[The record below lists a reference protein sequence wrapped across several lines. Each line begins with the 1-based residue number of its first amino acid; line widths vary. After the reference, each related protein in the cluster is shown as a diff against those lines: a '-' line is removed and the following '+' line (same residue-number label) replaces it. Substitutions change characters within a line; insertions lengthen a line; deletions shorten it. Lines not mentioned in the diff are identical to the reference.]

1 MPVLKCDLLFRPIM
15 ENNEIEILKRALNRE
30 RAARKNAEKILE
42 AKSTELY
49 FLNKELE
56 ASNEELVRL
65 YGKTNSQLQGVFENI
80 VDAYIIM
87 DLWGNVLKMN
97 QPAVELLGFE
107 HENVD
112 ANLMQLVHPDEQE
125 NVAKGFQLLL
135 KEGSITDFT
144 IKIVDTQK
152 NEKYIHLNGSIVFE
166 DNIPVAAQGIIR
178 DVTVE
183 LNYRQRI
190 EEERQKFSRIIANM
204 NLGLLEVDNND
215 VIQMANQ
222 SFEEMSGFS
231 KAELIGQVA
240 SNLLL
245 KGNEKDLVF
254 EENKKREKGISNS
267 YEIKIQTKTG
277 AQKNWLISGAPNYD
291 DSGHVV
297 GSIGIHLDITDQK
310 KLQQQ
315 KELLLDELEKSNNEL
330 QEYAHIVS
338 HDLKSP
344 LRSIYALVSW
354 IKEDNKE
361 LFDATSMDNLS
372 LIESTLEKMEQ
383 LITDIL
389 NYSSVGASNNDF
401 NQVDLNEMMKDLGEL
416 LYFPEH
422 IEFKVADTMPT
433 VYGDRTK
440 LQQLFQNLISNAVKF
455 CDKDKGLIEVS
466 ATERP
471 GCYEFSVRDNG
482 MGIEE
487 KYHNK
492 IFKVF
497 HSLKKDKNS
506 SGIGLSIVKKVVEM
520 HRGTVWLE
528 STPGEGT
535 TFYFTLKK

>member
-112 ANLMQLVHPDEQE
+112 ANLMELVHPDEQE

-222 SFEEMSGFS
+222 SFEEMSGYS